1 MRAVT
6 VPDEVREAAAAISMA
21 LPGSPVRR
29 ALDLIRVA
37 RILAVLEHETDVMAD
52 HLATAVRLC
61 LGMNLAPQAEQP
73 QPAEAPETAEA
84 DDQADRSRRQ
94 ARTSRTPRCHNPT
107 CRKKTC

>member
-1 MRAVT
+1 
-6 VPDEVREAAAAISMA
+6 MA

-37 RILAVLEHETDVMAD
+37 RILAVLEHETDVKAD

-61 LGMNLAPQAEQP
+61 LGMNLAPQSEQP
-73 QPAEAPETAEA
+73 QPAETPETAEA
-84 DDQADRSRRQ
+84 DDQPSEPPAGEDQ
-94 ARTSRTPRCHNPT
+94 PETEVHNPT